1 VSIAPANILQHL
13 RALDGITPPLWLTG
27 GVAVDFLVGRWTRPH
42 KDLDLIAFSPTRA
55 ALQTELGARGFSLA
69 QEGAWNTRWA
79 FAGADADLEIVFVEP
94 AEPWTGVLVIP
105 QNDPTSGRA
114 GRYPLLP
121 ESLDPLRF
129 AVLDGVRFR
138 VCSAESEWWSRIISG
153 NLVPGR
159 SMEPKIRHDLDLLEQ
174 LVPESRRNELSA
186 QAGRMLAAPAATIG
200 RIVR

>member
-1 VSIAPANILQHL
+1 M
-13 RALDGITPPLWLTG
+13 G
-27 GVAVDFLVGRWTRPH
+27 GVAVDFLVGRWMRPH

-69 QEGAWNTRWA
+69 QDEAWTTRWA
-79 FAGADADLEIVFVEP
+79 FAGADADIEIVFVEP
-94 AEPWTGVLVIP
+94 AEPRTGVLVIP
-105 QNDPTSGRA
+105 RNDSAGGGA

-138 VCSAESEWWSRIISG
+138 VCSAESEWRSRIISG
-153 NLVPGR
+153 DLVPGR
-159 SMEPKIRHDLDLLEQ
+159 SMEPKIRHDLALLEQ

-186 QAGRMLAAPAATIG
+186 QAPRPTAG
-200 RIVR
+200 